1 MRRTLVLLVSLALAA
16 VAAAQSTVVVGTQ
29 ASTAFRPNPLWATSI
44 PDFAVMPLILPG
56 LTGFDGAMQAIPDLA
71 ADVEIAEDLTTYTF
85 TLPADA
91 LWSDGT
97 PVTAADVKFTW
108 ELRAHPTLLA
118 LPQPPGERTNALL
131 VAGTAEYGEG
141 EADSISGIRVLDER
155 TIEFTLVGPNV
166 GFLRSASVGILPA
179 HVFDGLSVD
188 EIVAHPYL
196 ELPTVTSGPYRVADY
211 VRGEFWRLERVADH
225 WSGEPQVE
233 TLVVRT
239 FADAE
244 SLFSAIDAGEI
255 HVSLIPANEL
265 ERFEANPRLAILR
278 NPGLGFYVLH
288 VNQREPRI
296 IDGCSADSYQE
307 LTRPRTPLD
316 DVLVRQAMAWA
327 LDYDEII
334 DVLASG
340 AGTRI
345 PSAIFG
351 PAWLLDEG
359 LTEYHYDPER
369 ARELLAEAGWT
380 LEGNRLVDADGNAF
394 RTLSYVSTSGTDFFE
409 LGVLLQD
416 YLGAVGIPVDIR
428 LTTSAN
434 FLPTVLDGDWDF
446 ARNAGGNFGRDPT
459 EATGFYVSCAGWANA
474 MGFSDVAF
482 DEAMRRGASSAD
494 LDVRAEAYLEA
505 SQRLNTL
512 LPSLFLMTQD
522 QIMVA
527 DVGLENVA
535 GTSGSHMTWD
545 AVRWAWR

>member
-1 MRRTLVLLVSLALAA
+1 MQRIVVTLVGLALMAA
-16 VAAAQSTVVVGTQ
+16 AAAQSTVVVGTQ

-44 PDFAVMPLILPG
+44 PDFAVMPHILPG
-56 LTGFDGAMQAIPDLA
+56 LTGFDGEMQAQLDLA
-71 ADVEIAEDLTTYTF
+71 TEVDIADDLTTYTF
-85 TLPADA
+85 TLHADA
-91 LWSDGT
+91 VWSDGR

-108 ELRAHPTLLA
+108 ELRAHPTLIA

-131 VAGTAEYGEG
+131 VLGTEEYGRG
-141 EADSISGIRVLDER
+141 EADEIRGIRIIDDR
-155 TIEFTLVGPNV
+155 TVSFTLVAPNV
-166 GFLRSASVGILPA
+166 GFLRSASVGILPS
-179 HVFDGLSVD
+179 HVFAGLSVD
-188 EIVAHPYL
+188 EIVAHEYL
-196 ELPTVTSGPYRVADY
+196 ELPTVTSGPFRVADY
-211 VRGEFWRLERVADH
+211 VRGEFWRLERVPGH
-225 WSGEPQVE
+225 WAGEPEVE

-244 SLFSAIDAGEI
+244 SLFSALDAGEV

-265 ERFEANPRLAILR
+265 ERFEANPRLAIVR
-278 NPGLGFYVLH
+278 NPGLGYYVLH
-288 VNQREPRI
+288 INQREPRVI
-296 IDGCSADSYQE
+296 EGCSADTYHE
-307 LTRPRTPLD
+307 VTRPRAPLD

-334 DVLASG
+334 DVLAAG

-351 PAWLLDEG
+351 PSWLRDES
-359 LTEYHYDPER
+359 LIEYAYDPER
-369 ARELLAEAGWT
+369 ALELLAEAGWT
-380 LEGNRLVDADGNAF
+380 LDGSRLVDAEGNPF
-394 RTLSYVSTSGTDFFE
+394 RTLAYVSTSGTEFFE

-459 EATGFYVSCAGWANA
+459 EAIGFYASCAGWANA
-474 MGFSDVAF
+474 MGFSDIAF
-482 DEAMRRGASSAD
+482 DEAMQRGASTAD
-494 LDVRAEAYLEA
+494 LEARAEAYLEA
-505 SQRLNTL
+505 SQRLNTM
-512 LPSLFLMTQD
+512 LPSLFIMTQD

-527 DVGLENVA
+527 DVGLENVS

-545 AVRWAWR
+545 ATRWAWR

>member
-1 MRRTLVLLVSLALAA
+1 MRRIVGAIAALAL
-16 VAAAQSTVVVGTQ
+16 VALASGQNTVVVGTQ
-29 ASTAFRPNPLWATSI
+29 ASTAFRPNPLWSTSI

-56 LTGFDGAMQAIPDLA
+56 LTGFDGEMQAVLA
-71 ADVEIAEDLTTYTF
+71 LADGVDIADDLTTYTF

-91 LWSDGT
+91 VWSDGA
-97 PVTAADVKFTW
+97 PITAADVKFTW
-108 ELRAHPTLLA
+108 ELRAHPTLIA
-118 LPQPPGERTNALL
+118 LPQPPGERTQALL
-131 VAGTAEYGEG
+131 VAGTEAYGRG
-141 EADSISGIRVLDER
+141 EADEIGGIRVLDER
-155 TIEFTLVGPNV
+155 TIEFELVAPNV
-166 GFLRSASVGILPA
+166 GFMRAASVGILPA
-179 HVFDGLSVD
+179 HVFEGLSVD

-196 ELPTVTSGPYRVADY
+196 ELPSVTSGPFRVAEY
-211 VRGEFWRLERVADH
+211 LRGEFWRLDRVRGH
-225 WSGEPQVE
+225 WTGEPSIE

-265 ERFEANPRLAILR
+265 ERFEANPRLAVVR

-288 VNQREPRI
+288 VNQREPRV
-296 IDGCSADSYQE
+296 IDGCSAESYHE
-307 LTRPRTPLD
+307 LTSPRAPLD
-316 DVLVRQAMAWA
+316 DVLVRQALAWA

-351 PAWLLDEG
+351 PSWLLDEG
-359 LTEYHYDPER
+359 LTEYRYDPER
-369 ARELLAEAGWT
+369 ALELLAEAGWT
-380 LEGNRLVDADGNAF
+380 LENNRLVDADGTPF

-416 YLGAVGIPVDIR
+416 YLGAIGIPVDIR

-434 FLPTVLDGDWDF
+434 FLPTVLEGDWDF
-446 ARNAGGNFGRDPT
+446 ARNAGGNFGRDPS

-474 MGFSDVAF
+474 MGFSDIAF
-482 DEAMRRGASSAD
+482 DEAMRRGASTAD
-494 LDVRAEAYLEA
+494 LTARAEAYREA
-505 SQRLNTL
+505 SQRLNHL
-512 LPSLFLMTQD
+512 LPSLFIMTQD
-522 QIMVA
+522 QLMVA
-527 DVGLENVA
+527 DVGLDNVA